1 MKRLITAMTT
11 GIACLALVTSAALA
25 QGKPEK
31 ADITIGLPVTT
42 STFLPIYL
50 ANEQGYFKKEG
61 LNVKIIA
68 FHGGT
73 DLVRGMIAGAVDV
86 GVTSLAGVTVGIK
99 AGQPLRVFYGGFNMA
114 VFDWY
119 AVKGIKSM
127 ADTKG
132 KRFGISRIGS
142 STDLLTRYAL
152 KVSGVDPKSVT
163 MIQGGGSAPRLAAM
177 DAGQIDVN
185 IFAPPDKFI
194 AADKGYHLIFR
205 QRDIAPDYPFH
216 VFFATQDFIKKD
228 PNTIKALLRAVVK
241 GIRTAK
247 ADKKLAEKVLVDSVG
262 VNPKLAGRTYDD
274 FIDKIY
280 EDGRLPSDKGMKTFW
295 ELGLMSGKY
304 KTAWPTSR
312 YLDPTYINSYS
323 KWKPVK

>member
-1 MKRLITAMTT
+1 MKRLIAAVTA
-11 GIACLALVTSAALA
+11 GVACAALFTGAAFA

-31 ADITIGLPVTT
+31 TDITIGLPVTT
-42 STFLPIYL
+42 STFLPIYM
-50 ANEQGYFKKEG
+50 AKQQGYFKKEG

-152 KVSGVDPKSVT
+152 KVSGVNPKSVKI
-163 MIQGGGSAPRLAAM
+163 IQGGGSNPRLAAM

-185 IFAPPDKFI
+185 IFAPPQKFI
-194 AADKGYHLIFR
+194 AADKGYNRIFR
-205 QRDIAPDYPFH
+205 QTDIAPDYPFH
-216 VFFATQDFIKKD
+216 VFFSTQDFIKSH
-228 PNTIKALLRAVVK
+228 PNTIKAILRAVVL

-247 ADKKLAEKVLVDSVG
+247 ADKKLAEKVLVDQVG
-262 VNPKLAGRTYDD
+262 IGPKYAGRTYDD
-274 FIDKIY
+274 FIGKIY
-280 EDGRLPSDKGMKTFW
+280 EDGRLPSAKGMKAFW
-295 ELGLMSGKY
+295 DLGLMSGKY
-304 KTAWPTSR
+304 KSAWPTSR
-312 YLDPTYINSYS
+312 YLDPTYIDSYS
-323 KWKPVK
+323 KWKPAK

>member
-1 MKRLITAMTT
+1 MKKLTT
-11 GIACLALVTSAALA
+11 VMIAGISCLTILTSAALA

-61 LNVKIIA
+61 LNVKIVA

-86 GVTSLAGVTVGIK
+86 GVSALAEITVGIK
-99 AGQPLRVFYGGFNMA
+99 AGQPLRVFYGGFNMT

-119 AVKGIKSM
+119 AVKSIKSM

-142 STDLLTRYAL
+142 STDFLTRYAL
-152 KVSGVDPKSVT
+152 QASGVDPKSVQI
-163 MIQGGGSAPRLAAM
+163 IQGGGSSPRLAAM
-177 DAGQIDVN
+177 EAGQLDVN
-185 IFAPPDKFI
+185 IFAPPDKFV
-194 AADKGYHLIFR
+194 AADKGYVRIFR

-216 VFFATQDFIKKD
+216 VFFATEDFLKKH
-228 PNTIKALLRAVVK
+228 PNTIKALLGAVVR

-247 ADKKLAEKVLVDSVG
+247 ADKKLSEKVLVDAVG
-262 VNPKLAGRTYDD
+262 INPKLAGRAYDD

-280 EDGRLPSDKGMKTFW
+280 EDGRMPSDKGMKTFW
-295 ELGLMSGKY
+295 DLGLMSGKY
-304 KTAWPTSR
+304 KSAWPKSR

-323 KWKPVK
+323 EWKPAK

>member
-1 MKRLITAMTT
+1 MKRLIAAVTA
-11 GIACLALVTSAALA
+11 GVACAALLTGAAFA

-31 ADITIGLPVTT
+31 TDITIGLPVTT
-42 STFLPIYL
+42 STFLPIYM
-50 ANEQGYFKKEG
+50 AKQQGYFKKEG

-119 AVKGIKSM
+119 AVKSIKSM

-152 KVSGVDPKSVT
+152 KVSGVDPKSVKI
-163 MIQGGGSAPRLAAM
+163 IQGGGSNPRLAAM

-185 IFAPPDKFI
+185 IFAPPQKFI
-194 AADKGYHLIFR
+194 AADKGYNRIFR
-205 QRDIAPDYPFH
+205 QTRYRARLSVPRLLLDAGLHQEPPQHD
-216 VFFATQDFIKKD
+216 QGD
-228 PNTIKALLRAVVK
+228 PSRGREGHPHGQGRQEAGGEGPGRSSRHRSEDTPAALTTTSSTRSTRTGGCRRPRA
-241 GIRTAK
+241 
-247 ADKKLAEKVLVDSVG
+247 
-262 VNPKLAGRTYDD
+262 
-274 FIDKIY
+274 
-280 EDGRLPSDKGMKTFW
+280 
-295 ELGLMSGKY
+295 
-304 KTAWPTSR
+304 
-312 YLDPTYINSYS
+312 
-323 KWKPVK
+323 

>member
-1 MKRLITAMTT
+1 MKRLITGMTA
-11 GIACLALVTSAALA
+11 GFACLALITGAALA

-42 STFLPIYL
+42 STFLAIYM
-50 ANEQGYFKKEG
+50 AKQEGYFKDEG
-61 LNVKIIA
+61 LNVKIVA

-99 AGQPLRVFYGGFNMA
+99 AKQPLRVFYGGLNMT

-119 AVKGIKSM
+119 AVKSIKSM

-152 KVSGVDPKSVT
+152 KVSGVDPKSVK
-163 MIQGGGSAPRLAAM
+163 IVQGGGSNPRLAAM
-177 DAGQIDVN
+177 DAGQLDVN
-185 IFAPPDKFI
+185 IFAPPQKFI
-194 AADKGYHLIFR
+194 AADKGYNRIFR

-216 VFFATQDFIKKD
+216 VFFATQDFIKSH
-228 PNTIKALLRAVVK
+228 PSTIKAILRAFVK
-241 GIRTAK
+241 GVRKAK
-247 ADKKLAEKVLVDSVG
+247 ADKKLSEKVLQDQVG
-262 VNPKLAGRTYDD
+262 IGAKYAGRTYDD
-274 FIDKIY
+274 FIGEVY
-280 EDGRLPSDKGMKTFW
+280 EDGRLPSDKGMKAFW

-304 KTAWPTSR
+304 KSAWPKSR
-312 YLDPTYINSYS
+312 YLDPTYINSYA
-323 KWKPVK
+323 KWKPAK